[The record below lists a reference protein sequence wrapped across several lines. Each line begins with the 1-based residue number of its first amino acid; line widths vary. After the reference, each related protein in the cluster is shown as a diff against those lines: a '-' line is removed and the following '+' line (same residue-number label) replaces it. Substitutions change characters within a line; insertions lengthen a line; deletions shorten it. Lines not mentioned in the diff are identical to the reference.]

1 VILNNSILRYASITI
16 FCFVALTGTAMSA
29 ELFKQGPSV
38 FNYNF
43 LELKYLDADGGDGLG
58 LVGSGDIRPNIALR
72 VDYAEAGSGNV
83 DVDALRLGA
92 TYYIQS
98 QAYRQ
103 ADWNFAAGL
112 DRVEDEGGIFLSA
125 GTRYALNDVIELNGA
140 LELSTVFDTDL
151 SVRLAG
157 LYEISP
163 GFSAFLET
171 ELSDDS
177 GIGLGV
183 RFYWR

>member
-1 VILNNSILRYASITI
+1 MNNAILRYASVTLL
-16 FCFVALTGTAMSA
+16 CFATLTSTTVSA
-29 ELFKQGPSV
+29 QLFKQGPSV

-43 LELKYLDADGGDGLG
+43 LELKYLDADGADGLG

-72 VDYAEAGSGNV
+72 VDYSEVGSGGV
-83 DVDALRLGA
+83 DADALRLGA

-98 QAYRQ
+98 QTYRQ
-103 ADWNFAAGL
+103 LDWNVAGGL
-112 DRVEDEGGIFLSA
+112 DRIDDEGGIFLSA
-125 GTRYALNDVIELNGA
+125 GGRYALNDVIELNGIA
-140 LELSTVFDTDL
+140 ELSTAFDTDL
-151 SVRLAG
+151 SIRLAG
-157 LYEISP
+157 FYEISP

-171 ELSDDS
+171 ELSDNS

>member
-83 DVDALRLGA
+83 DV
-92 TYYIQS
+92 
-98 QAYRQ
+98 
-103 ADWNFAAGL
+103 
-112 DRVEDEGGIFLSA
+112 
-125 GTRYALNDVIELNGA
+125 
-140 LELSTVFDTDL
+140 
-151 SVRLAG
+151 
-157 LYEISP
+157 
-163 GFSAFLET
+163 AFLT
-171 ELSDDS
+171 R
-177 GIGLGV
+177 V
-183 RFYWR
+183 T

>member
-1 VILNNSILRYASITI
+1 MNKATLHYISITI
-16 FCFVALTGTAMSA
+16 ICFVALTGNAMSA

-43 LELKYLDADGGDGLG
+43 LELKYLDADAGDGLG

-92 TYYIQS
+92 SYYIQS
-98 QAYRQ
+98 QTFRQ

-125 GTRYALNDVIELNGA
+125 GTRYALNDVIELSGV
-140 LELSTVFDTDL
+140 LELRTVLDTDL
-151 SVRLAG
+151 SVSLAG

-171 ELSDDS
+171 KLSDDS